1 MIRARADQLLSERD
15 NQPNSEGVNDARTA
29 PRRSHSSSFDQRR
42 RSRNV
47 ANGDRDGFLL
57 AYEDHEPL
65 TAGDAGVEEI
75 SLQHV
80 RTGMITAGY
89 SEPWLLWIVA

>member
-1 MIRARADQLLSERD
+1 MIRTRADQLLSERD
-15 NQPNSEGVNDARTA
+15 NQPNSEGVNDARA
-29 PRRSHSSSFDQRR
+29 AAKPFVELRPASQ
-42 RSRNV
+42 SRNV

-75 SLQHV
+75 SSPHV
-80 RTGMITAGY
+80 RTGMITAGF
-89 SEPWLLWIVA
+89 SEPWLLWIVAA

>member
-15 NQPNSEGVNDARTA
+15 NQPNSEGVNDARPA
-29 PRRSHSSSFDQRR
+29 PKPFVELRPASP
-42 RSRNV
+42 SRNV
-47 ANGDRDGFLL
+47 TNGDRDGFLL

-65 TAGDAGVEEI
+65 TAGDAGVAEI

-89 SEPWLLWIVA
+89 SEPWLLWIVAA